1 MLRFVQP
8 LPDFPL
14 ISGVD
19 IDTAHLNKKT
29 LMFDMNA
36 LLADAAGV
44 TQPVAHTAKTLD
56 NFPLIPQK
64 SKKRL
69 DVSSQLHL
77 DIGFDT
83 EYVYNPA
90 TKQND
95 ILSYQSYVVL
105 PDGTGVPGILYP
117 ASAHKKDR
125 LSLKNFLA
133 KTLTPL
139 LKNEQINE
147 WPGSITLYAHF
158 LRADVASF
166 SDFWSDH
173 KILLKGIRSTVSSFK
188 NRYGIDF
195 DEVET
200 RREKNSLIMFDKRTS
215 PPRCSNV
222 TFTDTLLITPGG
234 MGLAECGQ
242 LLGLP
247 KLTIPAPY
255 SISDMRQYLKGDRR
269 GFEAYA
275 VRDAEI
281 AVRYALQVKSFC
293 TESLM
298 IERVPTTIGAMA
310 VSRFLKTIDESGIS
324 SEICMGTRTVSKQC
338 WNPDTQGFR
347 TVKTRQ
353 SIPAREL
360 YETFPINCYHGGR
373 NECYMM
379 GITPEREWYDYDLA
393 GAYTTGLLD
402 ILQPDY
408 DNIFHSR
415 NPEDYCGHVMGFAL
429 VSFQFPDSVR
439 FPCLPVRTEQ
449 FGLFFPLAGE
459 SWATAPEIA
468 LALSLGAEITI
479 QQGIIVP
486 WRMDEPHDA
495 TNLRKQE
502 CSVFLPFVQQVRE
515 NRNHHDK
522 GSLEEKFWKEI
533 GNSLYGKLAQGLH
546 AKTAFDTARGLNSP
560 LPPSSVTQPF
570 FAAHVT
576 GFVRAVV
583 GELMNALPTNATVV
597 SVTTDGFLTDV
608 SLENIDM
615 SGPLSSRFQA
625 LCDIADPGSS
635 MLTCKHQVRQLVAM
649 KTRGQLTYKESE
661 GFPIVHARAGVKPP
675 ADIPRDGYNR
685 YMVDLYIN
693 RAPGQKLRRG
703 SLISTR
709 DMWLNESDLV
719 AVESEIRL
727 NLEFDFK
734 RQLITPTMNE
744 GHLLM
749 HSRPW
754 DDMSQALKQ
763 RQLFDDWRQ
772 THALKDEADW
782 EDWCDFLYCRN
793 VFTPL
798 KLKVGQNRSDDVLV
812 RLFLRALAQHQ
823 WGLTPDDRKR
833 QTSVEIAAWLV
844 EAGYSVT
851 PSDVKNA
858 GRAKLPPIIFD
869 SLTARM
875 NRLMDLI
882 KLVYPGFALP
892 SAVL

>member
-1 MLRFVQP
+1 M
-8 LPDFPL
+8 
-14 ISGVD
+14 I
-19 IDTAHLNKKT
+19 
-29 LMFDMNA
+29 DMNA
-36 LLADAAGV
+36 LLANAAGV
-44 TQPVAHTAKTLD
+44 TQPVARSAKTLD

-64 SKKRL
+64 SKNRL
-69 DVSSQLHL
+69 DVSSELHL

-83 EYVYNPA
+83 EYVYNPQ

-139 LKNEQINE
+139 LKNEQITE
-147 WPGSITLYAHF
+147 WPGSMTLYAHF

-195 DEVET
+195 DEVEN
-200 RREKNSLIMFDKRTS
+200 RREKNSLITFDKRTS

-247 KLTIPAPY
+247 KLTVPAPY

-338 WNPDTQGFR
+338 WNPETQGFR

-560 LPPSSVTQPF
+560 LPPSAVTQPF

-597 SVTTDGFLTDV
+597 SVTTDGFLTDA

-615 SGPLSSRFQA
+615 SGPLSSRFQT

-649 KTRGQLTYKESE
+649 KTRGQLTYKASE
-661 GFPIVHARAGVKPP
+661 GYPIVHARAGVKPP
-675 ADIPRDGYNR
+675 VDIPRDDYNR

-869 SLTARM
+869 PVTPRM
-875 NRLMDLI
+875 TRLMDHI
-882 KLVYPGFALP
+882 KLKYPGFVLP